1 MRAEFL
7 YIDDNGSTNIF
18 PVLMSLFRDCETI
31 DKSNATLT
39 FGSGLAIPNEKI
51 STYAFRA

>member
-18 PVLMSLFRDCETI
+18 PVLMNLFRGCETI

-39 FGSGLAIPNEKI
+39 FGAWLCANDKPIFKK
-51 STYAFRA
+51 R